1 MHELSI
7 AQAIV
12 EQVEQIAREHTGRIL
27 CVTVSVGQ
35 LSGVD
40 GEALE
45 FAFPLAAEG
54 TPAAGAK
61 LIIEPVPARALC
73 RSCGRE
79 FVPDF
84 LAWVCE
90 HCGASGVEVKGGR
103 DLLIKSVEI
112 DE

>member
-12 EQVEQIAREHTGRIL
+12 EQVAQIAREHTGRIL
-27 CVTVSVGQ
+27 CVTVSIGQ

-40 GEALE
+40 GEALD

-61 LIIEPVPARALC
+61 LIIEPVPAQVLC

-79 FVPDF
+79 FEPDF
-84 LAWVCE
+84 LAWVCDR
-90 HCGASGVEVKGGR
+90 CGASDVELKGGR
-103 DLLIKSVEI
+103 ELLINSVEI
-112 DE
+112 GE